1 MISAWINPYNEKVRA
16 IYVQFY
22 LYLILTLEFSLLCLL
37 SRCVRASSF
46 VLDLFILLPFA
57 QYGFLLILIL
67 HTVFF
72 LTFHCFRCFFSSLDS
87 IPFSLLILIYSI
99 GSCSAENFRYFLLST
114 FNWRRWSFLTEFSEH
129 FSSIFVAICER
140 EQKVHLKWVCFE
152 CWLTQICWYLRLF
165 LCCNNV

>member
-57 QYGFLLILIL
+57 QYSFLLLLIL

-72 LTFHCFRCFFSSLDS
+72 SLSIVFGAFFPRLIQFHFHCSFWFIQSVLAVLKTFAIFYYQHSIEEGGHFWQNSL
-87 IPFSLLILIYSI
+87 
-99 GSCSAENFRYFLLST
+99 
-114 FNWRRWSFLTEFSEH
+114 
-129 FSSIFVAICER
+129 SIFH
-140 EQKVHLKWVCFE
+140 Q
-152 CWLTQICWYLRLF
+152 F
-165 LCCNNV
+165 LWQYANESKKSI